1 METHSN
7 IALVHVDG
15 DLDVT
20 SVPRVK
26 RRLEGLIDGGCRR
39 IVLNM
44 AQTDYVDSAGM
55 GLLLGE
61 VRRMRRVG
69 GLLSI
74 TEASDMVLRALR
86 MARLVDFIPV
96 SGARSGR
103 KIQDLDPSAVARWS
117 CCVRVDPQDLAG
129 TRIRVGQLLGR
140 TGLVSDDLF
149 DLTLAVG
156 EAMGNAVDHT
166 SGECVLVTISAYED
180 RVLVDVTDCGDGF
193 QIADDEDTPQVDG
206 SAERGRGIKLMRLLA
221 DSVSICRKPTGT
233 GTLVRIVKLV

>member
-1 METHSN
+1 MDTNPN

-74 TEASDMVLRALR
+74 TDASDMVMRALR

-96 SGARSGR
+96 SGVQGRR

-129 TRIRVGQLLGR
+129 SRVRVGQLLER
-140 TGLVSDDLF
+140 VDLAPDDLF

-166 SGECVLVTISAYED
+166 SGECALVTISAYED

-193 QIADDEDTPQVDG
+193 QIADDEDTPAVDEG
-206 SAERGRGIKLMRLLA
+206 AERGRGIKLMRLLA
-221 DSVSICRKPTGT
+221 DSVSICRKSTGT